1 MPAVPL
7 KDRWWKPRPKFDRRD
22 NWCTLWADQS
32 PLTAAWDPSDASDRP
47 VNPDSTGNSR
57 ALNDPDVMMKLRAC
71 SHCRQWDPEL
81 VQEPIH
87 VPLQPTNRK
96 GEVSPHSYGKM
107 WIAHV
112 CGTVVPIMHR
122 RLFDAVADD
131 LDGHILTGDVYV
143 PGGDRIPDLLSVL
156 DRRRVPRRQPY
167 SKANFRHPGMDAFRP
182 CGCCG
187 RIDTQR
193 QDPGYLLSSEIAN
206 RSPRVLWASLLVS
219 PETRRKNS
227 FEDRQQWPSLK
238 VIEVPQIDVP
248 ADPLPSP
255 LPTTWDDLDASLQSR
270 GLRLPMR
277 KLSKS
282 DPSWN
287 GAWNQARIS
296 RAGYDACVTGATEQK
311 YSTMVFYVR
320 YRALF
325 EREVAKRIDHWSD
338 DQLFRFVKD
347 SHEFSRGQ
355 APYFPV

>member
-7 KDRWWKPRPKFDRRD
+7 KSRWWKTSPKFDRRD

-32 PLTAAWDPSDASDRP
+32 PLIAAWDPTESPDHAT
-47 VNPDSTGNSR
+47 NPDSANNPL
-57 ALNDPDVMMKLRAC
+57 ALDDPHAMTKLGAC
-71 SHCRQWDPEL
+71 LHCKQWEPEL
-81 VQEPIH
+81 VREPID
-87 VPLQPTNRK
+87 VPLRPTNRK
-96 GEVSPHSYGKM
+96 GEVSPHSYTRM
-107 WIAHV
+107 WMAHV

-122 RLFDAVADD
+122 RLFEAVADD

-143 PGGDRIPDLLSVL
+143 LGGDRIPDLLSVL

-167 SKANFRHPGMDAFRP
+167 SKANFRHAGMDAFRP

-227 FEDRQQWPSLK
+227 FEDRQQWPGLE
-238 VIEVPQIDVP
+238 VTEVPQIDVP

-255 LPTTWDDLDASLQSR
+255 LPTTWDDLDASLR
-270 GLRLPMR
+270 NLGLRFPVR

-282 DPSWN
+282 DPSWS
-287 GAWNQARIS
+287 GAWNQARID
-296 RAGYDACVTGATEQK
+296 RMGHHACMAAGGEKIYW
-311 YSTMVFYVR
+311 TMVFYVR

-325 EREVAKRIDHWSD
+325 EPEVATRIDHWSD
-338 DQLFRFVKD
+338 DQLFHFVKD

-355 APYFPV
+355 TSYFPV